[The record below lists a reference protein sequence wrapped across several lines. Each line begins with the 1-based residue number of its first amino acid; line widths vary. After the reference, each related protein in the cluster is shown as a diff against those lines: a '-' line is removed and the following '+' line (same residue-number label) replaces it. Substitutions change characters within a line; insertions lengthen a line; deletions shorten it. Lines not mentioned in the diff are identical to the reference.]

1 MISIKTEEEIEI
13 MKKGG
18 QILAGV
24 MEEIKKNVRP
34 GVSTLELDRLADKLI
49 SQKGEPSFKKV
60 RDYKWASCMCVND
73 IVVHGIPGDYKLKE
87 GDLLGID
94 IGMFYQGFHTD
105 MAETII
111 IQNAKVKSQNEEKRN
126 FLKTGQKALEKA
138 INQALVGKHIGHL
151 SAIIQETVEKEGY
164 SSVRALTGHGIGKN
178 LHEEPAIP
186 CFLED
191 KVEKTPKLKEG
202 MTLAVEIIYNQ
213 GKRQVVYRND
223 DGWTI
228 QTEDGKL
235 SGLFEKTIAI
245 TAKGPIVLT
254 QTS

>member
-1 MISIKTEEEIEI
+1 MISLKTKEEMEI

-24 MEEIKKNVRP
+24 MEKVKRNVRP

-94 IGMFYQGFHTD
+94 IGMLYQGFHSD
-105 MAETII
+105 MAQTVIVGE
-111 IQNAKVKSQNEEKRN
+111 QKEKN
-126 FLKTGQKALEKA
+126 KLKFLKTGQKALEKA

-213 GKRQVVYRND
+213 GKAQVVYRND

-235 SGLFEKTIAI
+235 SGLFEDTIAI

>member
-1 MISIKTEEEIEI
+1 MIPIKTKEEIEI

-24 MEEIKKNVRP
+24 MEKVKRNVRP
-34 GVSTLELDRLADKLI
+34 GVSTLELDHLADKLI

-73 IVVHGIPGDYKLKE
+73 VVVHGIPGDYKLKE

-94 IGMFYQGFHTD
+94 IGMFYQGFHSD
-105 MAETII
+105 MAQTVIVGE
-111 IQNAKVKSQNEEKRN
+111 QKEKNKLN

-191 KVEKTPKLKEG
+191 KVEKTLKLKEG

-213 GKRQVVYRND
+213 GKAQVVYRD
-223 DGWTI
+223 DDDWTI

-235 SGLFEKTIAI
+235 SGLFENTIAI

>member
-1 MISIKTEEEIEI
+1 MISIKTKEEIEI

-24 MEEIKKNVRP
+24 MEGIKRNVRV

-60 RDYKWASCMCVND
+60 RDYKWASCLCVND

-94 IGMFYQGFHTD
+94 IGILYQGFHSD
-105 MAETII
+105 MAQTVIVGEQKDKT
-111 IQNAKVKSQNEEKRN
+111 KLN
-126 FLKTGQKALEKA
+126 FLKTGQRALEKA
-138 INQALVGKHIGHL
+138 IKQALVGKHIGHL
-151 SAIIQETVEKEGY
+151 SAVIQKTVEKEGY

-178 LHEEPAIP
+178 LHEEPSIP
-186 CFLED
+186 CFLEG
-191 KVEKTPKLKEG
+191 KIEKTPKLKEG

-213 GKRQVVYRND
+213 GKAQVVYRND

-235 SGLFEKTIAI
+235 SGLFEETIAI

>member
-1 MISIKTEEEIEI
+1 MISLKTKEEMEI

-24 MEEIKKNVRP
+24 MEKVKRNVRP

-94 IGMFYQGFHTD
+94 IGMLYQGFHSD
-105 MAETII
+105 MAQTVIVGE
-111 IQNAKVKSQNEEKRN
+111 QKEKN
-126 FLKTGQKALEKA
+126 KLKFLKTGQKALEKT

-213 GKRQVVYRND
+213 GKAQVVYRND

-235 SGLFEKTIAI
+235 SGLFEDTIAI